1 MQFAATWK
9 NLEIFI
15 LSEVSQV
22 DKDKYMISLTCQNQ
36 KMGTEE
42 FTKQK

>member
-22 DKDKYMISLTCQNQ
+22 DKDKYMISLTSQNQ